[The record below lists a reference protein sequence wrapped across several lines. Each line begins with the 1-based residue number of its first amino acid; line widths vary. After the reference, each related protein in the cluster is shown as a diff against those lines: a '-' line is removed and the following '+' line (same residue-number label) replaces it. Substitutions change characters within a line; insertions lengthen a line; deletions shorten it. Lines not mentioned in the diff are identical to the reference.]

1 VAIQLGVAMAVAMVA
16 IRLAIGS
23 DSTRYLN
30 LISDHLDAA
39 VALAEGRVGREV
51 ISSVADS
58 AAGSAAVRVVVA
70 AAGSAAAIAAAAIA
84 AAAESPSAIGVR
96 SRRNRYPI
104 RSRSRT
110 LIQEE

>member
-1 VAIQLGVAMAVAMVA
+1 MAVAMVA

-70 AAGSAAAIAAAAIA
+70 AGSAAAIAAAAIA